1 MAGVEFRYDLSGL
14 EGAGRRLEDILAR
27 AGDLSP
33 VLDEIGAHLVQSVQE
48 RFESGIG
55 PDGDRWK
62 PSARALAEGGQT
74 LVDSGR
80 LRDSVTHQVEPGR
93 VVVGSNLVYAAIH
106 QVGGEA
112 GRNHSVKL
120 PARPYL
126 GISTGDEI
134 EIGAILDDHL
144 AGAVQ

>member
-14 EGAGRRLEDILAR
+14 EGAGRRLEGILAR

-62 PSARALAEGGQT
+62 PSIRALAEGGQT